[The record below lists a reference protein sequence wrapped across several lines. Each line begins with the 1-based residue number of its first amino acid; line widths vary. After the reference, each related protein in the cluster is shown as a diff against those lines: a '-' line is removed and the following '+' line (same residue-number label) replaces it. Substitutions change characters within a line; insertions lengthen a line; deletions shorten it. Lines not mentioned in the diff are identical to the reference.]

1 MQKCRENR
9 KSGKITIFSPTW
21 RASLLPSHTWIF
33 PTPSSNLLPP
43 TTAWKWIAEGLGLVG
58 PKLRELE
65 FLIRRE
71 VSMFQTNGSEDCQAR
86 LETQITISVLVVTT
100 VALTWGLN

>member
-21 RASLLPSHTWIF
+21 RASLLPPHTWIF
-33 PTPSSNLLPP
+33 PTSSSNLLPP
-43 TTAWKWIAEGLGLVG
+43 TTAGKWTAEGLGLVC
-58 PKLRELE
+58 PTLRELE
-65 FLIRRE
+65 FVIRRR
-71 VSMFQTNGSEDCQAR
+71 FQTNGSEDCQAR